1 MEGRPSGAQGWRCSR
16 RRVTSRARSGAY
28 FASAGEDMRGRI
40 GAPIIDGHVGCIVI
54 RPDRTREPP
63 RAVPDRLAR
72 PKPDWWRPV
81 PGIQLAHSRR
91 ARP

>member
-1 MEGRPSGAQGWRCSR
+1 
-16 RRVTSRARSGAY
+16 
-28 FASAGEDMRGRI
+28 MRGRI

-72 PKPDWWRPV
+72 PKPDGGDPFQ
-81 PGIQLAHSRR
+81 GFS
-91 ARP
+91 